1 MPEDAA
7 TFAGVLVRVAAGG
20 HAKFKDW
27 VLARSKRQ
35 ECLGC
40 WAVGEKREPLC
51 RGGLFQ
57 MKDAATLSGFF
68 DFFISL
74 DVVDVKALEEFVI
87 KCLSID
93 EVGTHVNTT
102 QTIVGTKI
110 ASGGQEPSDT
120 ARPSF
125 AR

>member
-1 MPEDAA
+1 
-7 TFAGVLVRVAAGG
+7 
-20 HAKFKDW
+20 
-27 VLARSKRQ
+27 
-35 ECLGC
+35 
-40 WAVGEKREPLC
+40 
-51 RGGLFQ
+51 